1 MGRAVLVARLV
12 IADIRRHGAQ
22 AAMLLLSITAA
33 TAALALGLSLSGVTE
48 AMYHQ
53 TRQATAGP
61 DLVAV
66 SAGADRTALSA
77 LTSLMDNPEVSAHNG
92 PYRIVQTPLT
102 AGGVKAQAVAHGVS
116 ATPGPVNRP
125 LVTSGSWVRGGAVV
139 VERGFAAALGVH
151 VGDHVTLSGRTFP
164 IAGIA
169 VTAAAPVYPWG
180 QLTGPGGGTSDYS
193 GLVWLAERDARA
205 LASRDLPV
213 TTALDLKLRD
223 PEATWTF
230 VDSYRDPAFP
240 VNFFTWQFMI
250 EQDSHMVRNSQP
262 ILVVGSWLLGFL
274 AITGVAALAAGCAA
288 KQTRRVGLLKAVG
301 ATPGLVAVVLFAE
314 YLALALL
321 ADALGLVVSRL
332 AAPAISNPTASLISA
347 ASGPT
352 RGTIIATTVSAL
364 LVAALSTLGPTVR
377 ALRTATVPALADP
390 AHRPHRRALST
401 PLSAWLPTPLMLG
414 LRLIARRPGR
424 AVLHA
429 CGTATT
435 VTMLTAGLTLY
446 AQPSK
451 GYGPTLGN
459 LRDDQARELL
469 LAVTT
474 VLIALAAVNIITLTW
489 TLAVEARVNMAI
501 TRALGA
507 TPGQV
512 SAGLAVAQLLP
523 ALPGAVVGA
532 PMGIGLY
539 WAFSVGELVLPSIG
553 WVLAA
558 ALATLLATVALASV
572 PARFA
577 ARRPVAQ
584 TLSADTA

>member
-12 IADIRRHGAQ
+12 IADIRRHGVQ
-22 AAMLLLSITAA
+22 SAMLLLSITAA

-53 TRQATAGP
+53 TRQATGGP

-66 SAGADRTALSA
+66 SAGSDLSA
-77 LTSLMDNPEVSAHNG
+77 LASLKDDPEVSAHNG
-92 PYRIVQTPLT
+92 PYRIVYASLT
-102 AGGVKAQAVAHGVS
+102 AGDVKAGAVVHVAS
-116 ATPGPVNRP
+116 AKPGPVNRP
-125 LVTSGSWVRGGAVV
+125 LVTSGGWVHGGAVV

-151 VGDHVTLSGRTFP
+151 VGDRVTISGRTFT

-169 VTAAAPVYPWG
+169 VTAAVPVYPWA
-180 QLTGPGGGTSDYS
+180 QLNGPGGGPTDYS

-205 LASRDLPV
+205 VASRDLPV

-223 PEATWTF
+223 PEATSAF

-250 EQDSHMVRNSQP
+250 EQDSHMLRTSQP

-274 AITGVAALAAGCAA
+274 AITGVAALAAGRAA

-301 ATPGLVAVVLFAE
+301 ATPGLVAVVLLTE
-314 YLALALL
+314 YLTLALL
-321 ADALGLVVSRL
+321 ADALGLVVARL
-332 AAPAISNPTASLISA
+332 AAPAVSNPTASLISA

-352 RGTIIATTVSAL
+352 RGTIIATTVFAL

-377 ALRTATVPALADP
+377 ALRTATVPALADI
-390 AHRPHRRALST
+390 AQRPRRRALST
-401 PLSAWLPTPLMLG
+401 PLSAWLPTPVMLG

-435 VTMLTAGLTLY
+435 VTMLTAGLTLN

-451 GYGPTLGN
+451 GYGPTLSN

-469 LAVTT
+469 LAVTA

-532 PMGIGLY
+532 PMGIVLY

-584 TLSADTA
+584 TLSADAA

>member
-12 IADIRRHGAQ
+12 IADIRRHGVQ
-22 AAMLLLSITAA
+22 SAMLLLSITAA

-53 TRQATAGP
+53 TRQATGGP

-66 SAGADRTALSA
+66 SAGSDLSA
-77 LTSLMDNPEVSAHNG
+77 LASLKDDPEVSARNG
-92 PYRIVQTPLT
+92 PYRIVYASLT
-102 AGGVKAQAVAHGVS
+102 AGDVKAGAVVHVAS
-116 ATPGPVNRP
+116 AKPGPVNRP
-125 LVTSGSWVRGGAVV
+125 LVTSGGWVHGGAVV

-151 VGDHVTLSGRTFP
+151 VGDRVTISGRTFT

-169 VTAAAPVYPWG
+169 VTAAVPVYPWA
-180 QLTGPGGGTSDYS
+180 QLNGPGGGPTDYS

-205 LASRDLPV
+205 VASRDLPV

-223 PEATWTF
+223 PEATSAF

-250 EQDSHMVRNSQP
+250 EQDSHMLRTSQP

-274 AITGVAALAAGCAA
+274 AITGVAALAAGRAA

-314 YLALALL
+314 YLTLALL
-321 ADALGLVVSRL
+321 ADALGLVVARL
-332 AAPAISNPTASLISA
+332 AAPAVSNPTASLISA

-352 RGTIIATTVSAL
+352 RGTIIATTVFAL

-377 ALRTATVPALADP
+377 ALRTATVPALADI
-390 AHRPHRRALST
+390 AQRPRRRALST
-401 PLSAWLPTPLMLG
+401 PLSAWLPTPVMLG

-435 VTMLTAGLTLY
+435 VTMLTAGLTLN

-451 GYGPTLGN
+451 GYGPTLSN

-469 LAVTT
+469 LAVTA

-532 PMGIGLY
+532 PMGIVLY

-577 ARRPVAQ
+577 ARRPVAH
-584 TLSADTA
+584 TLSADAA